1 MPCETC
7 PKEGCETRS
16 PGLSH
21 VCNLEFW
28 EIQVFEPPHAG
39 SDTFSVGATCHF
51 KGTQPQN
58 SGVNSNTELP
68 SMLHRESELRAQS
81 RKRLF
86 HGRLPSMILS
96 TLRSQ
101 SVSTTVKVSGSGQTV
116 R

>member
-39 SDTFSVGATCHF
+39 SDTFGVGATCHF

-68 SMLHRESELRAQS
+68 LILHRKSEPRPRFGVVVIHQLS
-81 RKRLF
+81 
-86 HGRLPSMILS
+86 LPETSHLDKANRGKSM
-96 TLRSQ
+96 RSNA
-101 SVSTTVKVSGSGQTV
+101 
-116 R
+116 